1 MKKNENNTKFKSPPS
16 GDLGGFSPLG
26 GRGNMFSINTLQE
39 IFATLSHNKLRTV
52 LTGLSVSWGIFILIV
67 LLGAGNGLS
76 NGVSSNFSRRA
87 TNTVQMFSGTSSLPF
102 QGLKSGR
109 ALDFSD
115 KEVNTVDQDMVASA
129 NQTGVIEKQSNITY
143 KNEFGSYSVK
153 GVNEH
158 YLKVFNLEFA
168 SDGGRFINIQDI
180 NNNGKVIVLDKKIT
194 DVLFKDTTPLG
205 KYVKV
210 GDIMFKVI
218 GVNSK
223 KERWGDGN
231 AYIPFSTAQL
241 IFNPDKTFHTIAM
254 TVNNL
259 QTKEEN
265 DQFNDQLKSTMSKS
279 LRFDPNDTQAMYLW
293 NSQRDY
299 IETMKIFA
307 GITLFVSI
315 IGIFTLIAGIV
326 GVSNIMLVSVKERT
340 REIGIRK
347 AIGAPPASI
356 LRSIILESIIITTLF
371 GYIGMVFGVGL
382 TEMINFIMVQSAAH
396 NPSDTGMSVFKDP
409 TVQLSYVFI
418 STGILIIAGI
428 IAGYMPARR
437 AVRIKPIEAMR
448 EE

>member
-1 MKKNENNTKFKSPPS
+1 
-16 GDLGGFSPLG
+16 
-26 GRGNMFSINTLQE
+26 MFTINTLQE
-39 IFATLSHNKLRTV
+39 IIASLKHNKLRTV

-67 LLGAGNGLS
+67 LLGAGNGLK
-76 NGVSSNFSRRA
+76 NGVSSNFSQRA
-87 TNTVQMFSGTSSLPF
+87 TNTVQMWSGTSSLPY

-109 ALDFSD
+109 SLNFSEKQVTAVD
-115 KEVNTVDQDMVASA
+115 EDLVNSD
-129 NQTGVIEKQSNITY
+129 NQTGIIEKQSTITY
-143 KNEFGSYSVK
+143 NNEFGSYSVK
-153 GVNEH
+153 GVNPN
-158 YLKVFNLEFA
+158 YINIFKLEFLSNA
-168 SDGGRFINIQDI
+168 GRFINELDLKS
-180 NNNGKVIVLDKKIT
+180 NNKVIVIDKKIE
-194 DVLFKDTTPLG
+194 DVLFKGVSPIG
-205 KYVKV
+205 KNVKV
-210 GDIMFKVI
+210 GEVMFKVV

-231 AYIPFSTAQL
+231 AYIPFTTAQL
-241 IFNPDKTFHTIAM
+241 IYNPDRKFRSIAM
-254 TVNNL
+254 TVNEL
-259 QTKEEN
+259 ETEAAN
-265 DQFNDQLKSTMSKS
+265 DEFNDEIKQTMSKS
-279 LRFDPNDTQAMYLW
+279 LRFDPKDTQALWLW
-293 NSQRDY
+293 NSQRNY

-356 LRSIILESIIITTLF
+356 LRSIIIESILITTFF
-371 GYIGMVFGVGL
+371 GYIGMVMGIGL
-382 TEMINFIMVQSAAH
+382 TEIINFIMVQSAAQ

-409 TVQLSYVFI
+409 TVQLSYVMI
-418 STGILIIAGI
+418 STGILIISGV